1 MATARR
7 VRERRPG
14 LTLAASLLALAA
26 VAWALSAE
34 RMSGMDMG
42 RGTELGGLGW
52 FVVTWVLMMA
62 AMMLPSLAPAAGA
75 SDRAAAFVAGYLG
88 VWSVTGVAAYAL
100 VEGVRLEGLGWL
112 AWDRAGRYVAA
123 GVILAAA
130 AYQLTTA
137 KASSLRRCR
146 HPNVSGRGLASALRD
161 GVRHGA
167 FCVGCCWALMAALFA
182 LGAMSLVW
190 MAVIGALI
198 TAERLLPER
207 AMAVTGV
214 AVVLAAVALG
224 VALSPGD
231 VPGLTIPSS

>member
-7 VRERRPG
+7 VRERDSG
-14 LTLAASLLALAA
+14 LTLTASLLALAA

-42 RGTELGGLGW
+42 PGTELGGLGG

-62 AMMLPSLAPAAGA
+62 AMMLPSLAPAARA
-75 SDRAAAFVAGYLG
+75 SGRAAAFVAGYLG
-88 VWSVTGVAAYAL
+88 VWSGAGVAAYAV
-100 VEGVRLEGLGWL
+100 VEGVRLQDLGWL

-130 AYQLTTA
+130 AYQLTPA
-137 KASSLRRCR
+137 KAGCLRRCR
-146 HPNVSGRGLASALRD
+146 HPAVSGPGLASALRD
-161 GVRHGA
+161 GVRHGG

-190 MAVIGALI
+190 MALIGALI
-198 TAERLLPER
+198 TAERLLPQR

-214 AVVLAAVALG
+214 AVVLAALALG

-231 VPGLTIPSS
+231 VPGLTVPSS

>member
-1 MATARR
+1 MATSRR
-7 VRERRPG
+7 VRERDRG

-42 RGTELGGLGW
+42 PGTELGGPGW

-62 AMMLPSLAPAAGA
+62 AMMLPSLVPAARA
-75 SDRAAAFVAGYLG
+75 SGGAAAFVGGYLG
-88 VWSVTGVAAYAL
+88 VWTGAGVAAYAV
-100 VEGVRLEGLGWL
+100 VEGVRSEDLGFL

-130 AYQLTTA
+130 AYQITA
-137 KASSLRRCR
+137 PKGSCLRRCR
-146 HPNVSGRGLASALRD
+146 NPTVSGRGLAGASRD
-161 GVRHGA
+161 GMRHGG
-167 FCVGCCWALMAALFA
+167 FCIGCCWALMAALLA

-190 MAVIGALI
+190 MAVIAALI

-207 AMAVTGV
+207 AMAATGV
-214 AVVLAAVALG
+214 AVALAAVAVG
-224 VALSPGD
+224 VALVPGD
-231 VPGLTIPSS
+231 VPGLTIPM